1 MLSTKGSFQHLEL
14 ISTTCLAL
22 IAFAANSVLCRLAL
36 KDELIDPAGFT
47 IIRLVSAAAMFAVLL
62 TFANKRS
69 ATLEATEATK
79 DIFDETELEQTGL
92 EQNRLGK
99 SGLEQ
104 NRLQQIKLTSSHVKH
119 LRLNDVKS
127 RWKSALSLF
136 AYAIAFSYA
145 YTLLDAASGALILFG
160 SVQLTMI
167 VASFCSGHR
176 LKPLEWLGI
185 ALSFGGLAYL
195 MLPSASSPSITGF
208 ALMALSGV
216 AWGIYTLSGKQS
228 RQPFLDTAHN
238 FLLTLPLVVLLG
250 IVTLATIEFTSFG
263 ALYAL
268 LSGVIASAL
277 GYTLWFKALPS
288 LTATEAGVLQLSVPI
303 ITAIAGA
310 ILLSEAITLPLVISS
325 ALVLG
330 GIALVIIA
338 KR

>member
-1 MLSTKGSFQHLEL
+1 MLSTKNSFRHLEL

-62 TFANKRS
+62 TFTNKKPVK
-69 ATLEATEATK
+69 LEATETTK
-79 DIFDETELEQTGL
+79 EIFDETELQPT
-92 EQNRLGK
+92 
-99 SGLEQ
+99 
-104 NRLQQIKLTSSHVKH
+104 KLTNSLIKS
-119 LRLNDVKS
+119 LRLNDVKL
-127 RWKSALSLF
+127 RCQSALSLF

-167 VASFCSGHR
+167 VASFRSGHR

-208 ALMALSGV
+208 ALMAVSGI

-238 FLLTLPLVVLLG
+238 FLLTLPFVVLLG
-250 IVTLATIEFTSFG
+250 IITLATIEFTSFG

-268 LSGVIASAL
+268 LSGVLASAL

-325 ALVLG
+325 TLVLG

>member
-1 MLSTKGSFQHLEL
+1 MLSTKNSFRHLEL

-62 TFANKRS
+62 TFTNKKPVK
-69 ATLEATEATK
+69 LEATETTK
-79 DIFDETELEQTGL
+79 EIFDETELQPT
-92 EQNRLGK
+92 
-99 SGLEQ
+99 
-104 NRLQQIKLTSSHVKH
+104 KLTNSLIKSFQ
-119 LRLNDVKS
+119 LNDVTL

-167 VASFCSGHR
+167 VASFRSGHR

-208 ALMALSGV
+208 ALMAVSGI

-238 FLLTLPLVVLLG
+238 FLLTLPFVVLLG
-250 IVTLATIEFTSFG
+250 IITLATIEFTSFG

-268 LSGVIASAL
+268 LSGVLASAL

-325 ALVLG
+325 TLVLG

>member
-69 ATLEATEATK
+69 AKLEATEDTK

-92 EQNRLGK
+92 EQAK
-99 SGLEQ
+99 
-104 NRLQQIKLTSSHVKH
+104 LQQIKLTSSHVKN
-119 LRLNDVKS
+119 LRLNDVKL

-167 VASFCSGHR
+167 VASFRSGHR
-176 LKPLEWLGI
+176 LKPLEWLGM

-195 MLPSASSPSITGF
+195 MLPTASPPNATGF
-208 ALMALSGV
+208 ALMVFSGI
-216 AWGIYTLSGKQS
+216 AWGIYTLTGKQS
-228 RQPFLDTAHN
+228 LQPFLDTAHN
-238 FLLTLPLVVLLG
+238 FLLTLPFVVLLG
-250 IVTLATIEFTSFG
+250 IVTLATIEFTSLG

-268 LSGVIASAL
+268 LSGVLASAL

-303 ITAIAGA
+303 ITAIAGV

-325 ALVLG
+325 TLVLG

-338 KR
+338 KK

>member
-1 MLSTKGSFQHLEL
+1 MLSNKNSFRHLEL

-22 IAFAANSVLCRLAL
+22 ITFAANSVLCRLAL

-47 IIRLVSAAAMFAVLL
+47 IIRLMSAAAMFALL
-62 TFANKRS
+62 LAFTNKKS
-69 ATLEATEATK
+69 EKFETTEVTK
-79 DIFDETELEQTGL
+79 DIFNKTKL
-92 EQNRLGK
+92 EQNRL
-99 SGLEQ
+99 EQ
-104 NRLQQIKLTSSHVKH
+104 TKLTSNHIKSF
-119 LRLNDVKS
+119 RLNDLKL

-167 VASFCSGHR
+167 VASFRSG
-176 LKPLEWLGI
+176 LYLNPLEWLSM
-185 ALSFGGLAYL
+185 ALSFGGLVYL
-195 MLPSASSPSITGF
+195 MLPNASYPKPTGF
-208 ALMALSGV
+208 ALMVLSGIT
-216 AWGIYTLSGKQS
+216 WGIYTLSGKQS

-238 FLLTLPLVVLLG
+238 FLLTLPFVVLLG

-268 LSGVIASAL
+268 LSGILASAL

-288 LTATEAGVLQLSVPI
+288 ITATEAGVLQLSVPI
-303 ITAIAGA
+303 MTTIAGA
-310 ILLSEAITLPLVISS
+310 ILLSEVITLPLVISS
-325 ALVLG
+325 TLVLG

-338 KR
+338 KK

>member
-1 MLSTKGSFQHLEL
+1 MLSTKNSFRHLEL

-62 TFANKRS
+62 TFTNKKPVK
-69 ATLEATEATK
+69 LEATETTK
-79 DIFDETELEQTGL
+79 EIFDETELQPT
-92 EQNRLGK
+92 
-99 SGLEQ
+99 
-104 NRLQQIKLTSSHVKH
+104 KLTNSLIKSF
-119 LRLNDVKS
+119 RLNDVKL
-127 RWKSALSLF
+127 RWQCALSLF

-167 VASFCSGHR
+167 VASFRSGHR

-195 MLPSASSPSITGF
+195 MLPSASSPNVTGF
-208 ALMALSGV
+208 ALMALSGI

-228 RQPFLDTAHN
+228 RQPFLDTAQN
-238 FLLTLPLVVLLG
+238 FLLTLPFVVLLG

-268 LSGVIASAL
+268 LSGVLASAL

-325 ALVLG
+325 TLVLG